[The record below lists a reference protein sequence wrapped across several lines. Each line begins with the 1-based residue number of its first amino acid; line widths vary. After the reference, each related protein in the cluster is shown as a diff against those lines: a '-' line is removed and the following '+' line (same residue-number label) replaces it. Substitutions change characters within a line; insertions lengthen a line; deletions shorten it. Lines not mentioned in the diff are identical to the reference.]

1 MRGPSC
7 LRAWGSLVAP
17 RRHITGGLASVLL
30 HGGLLAWAV
39 GREPAPMPT
48 EPAPV
53 EIELVDVTAIAGG
66 PLAWEAAAG
75 SPGRDATPTPAS
87 ARGETVTVAA
97 EPEPPTRAEPPTTPV
112 PRRTA
117 PPRTSGPLAPR
128 AANEPDPAPPD
139 ETPLGPPT
147 PPEPVED
154 QGRASRAAAVGTSDG
169 RGSGGTH
176 DGRMGTGEGPDHS
189 TYGAEIVRLVKAEID
204 TDPVPGLRS
213 RDSIEVVLE
222 VLPSGR
228 LARHGLGKYDYAQV
242 VHSTVGPVRM
252 RAILRRI
259 LRASERFPPHPS
271 SFPRTRYV
279 VGFTVHFRDRHG

>member
-1 MRGPSC
+1 
-7 LRAWGSLVAP
+7 VAA
-17 RRHITGGLASVLL
+17 RRHITGGLASVLV

-39 GREPAPMPT
+39 GHEPARVPT
-48 EPAPV
+48 EPTPV
-53 EIELVDVTAIAGG
+53 AIELLDVTAIAGG
-66 PLAWEAAAG
+66 PLAWEATAG
-75 SPGRDATPTPAS
+75 APDPDATPTPAS
-87 ARGETVTVAA
+87 PRGDAGTVAA
-97 EPEPPTRAEPPTTPV
+97 EPEPPTTRA

-117 PPRTSGPLAPR
+117 PSRARDPR
-128 AANEPDPAPPD
+128 ALPADPAPLDD
-139 ETPLGPPT
+139 EVPLGPPT
-147 PPEPVED
+147 PPEAVED
-154 QGRASRAAAVGTSDG
+154 QGRASRTAASGTSDG
-169 RGSGGTH
+169 RGSAGPH

-189 TYGAEIVRLVKAEID
+189 AYGAELVRLVKAEID
-204 TDPVPGLRS
+204 LDPVPGLRS

-228 LARHGLGKYDYAQV
+228 LARRGLGRYDYARV

-279 VGFTVHFRDRHG
+279 VGFTVRFRDRHG